1 MCITKLRRW
10 NVYCRTRVDSAP
22 IESSIARDRFLRS
35 LSYYALIMLH
45 RILVQSLHFITCR
58 SALYSVWRTSLM
70 SRRIHRDRSP
80 DSLRAIGN
88 IILLSQSS
96 IPNPF
101 FPSAT
106 VILGGSDWGRRRYR
120 YRPCIRYQAAKALC
134 RWGYEKGEEK
144 SGGKRSPGNDVESGG
159 RKGIIDRLGRSIS
172 DPANT
177 H

>member
-1 MCITKLRRW
+1 M
-10 NVYCRTRVDSAP
+10 
-22 IESSIARDRFLRS
+22 SIRS
-35 LSYYALIMLH
+35 LLT
-45 RILVQSLHFITCR
+45 FN
-58 SALYSVWRTSLM
+58 SVFDVA
-70 SRRIHRDRSP
+70 RIHRDPSP
-80 DSLRAIGN
+80 GSLRAIEN

-106 VILGGSDWGRRRYR
+106 VILGGPTKAAEDIDIGRVSATRRRR
-120 YRPCIRYQAAKALC
+120 HCAAEAMK
-134 RWGYEKGEEK
+134 KGEER